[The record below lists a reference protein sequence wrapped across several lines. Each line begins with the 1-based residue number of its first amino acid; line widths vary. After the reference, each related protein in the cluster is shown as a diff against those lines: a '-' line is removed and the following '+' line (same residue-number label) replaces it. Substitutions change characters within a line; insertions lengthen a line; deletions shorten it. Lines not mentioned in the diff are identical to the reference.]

1 MDNIQRK
8 PTYLLIDTQVL
19 PDVFVKVAAA
29 KRMLA
34 AKEVKNATEAAKAAG
49 ISRSA
54 LYKYKDYVFTRPDED
69 DGKALTFVVSL
80 KDTPGVLQALLSA
93 FFQMGANVLSINQNI
108 PVDSVALVSVT
119 VRMTEELTREELLV
133 RLRGLD
139 GVVEATVL

>member
-1 MDNIQRK
+1 
-8 PTYLLIDTQVL
+8 
-19 PDVFVKVAAA
+19 
-29 KRMLA
+29 MLA